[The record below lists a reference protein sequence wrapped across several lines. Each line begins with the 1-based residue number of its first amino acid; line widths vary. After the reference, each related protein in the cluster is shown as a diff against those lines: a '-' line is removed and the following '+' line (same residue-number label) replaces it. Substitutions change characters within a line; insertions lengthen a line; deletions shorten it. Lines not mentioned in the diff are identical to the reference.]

1 MKKLYTA
8 VVKGRKKIVLLF
20 LVAVVFC
27 GILMPMV
34 SVNYDINDYLPEDV
48 SSTQAIDLMETEFEG
63 GIPNARVMIKN
74 VSIPEAL
81 EYKKQL
87 EKVKGVM
94 EVTWLDDAVDITVPE
109 DTIDEQT
116 KKISVK
122 ESKLSQNRELDTKRR
137 LT

>member
-20 LVAVVFC
+20 LAAVVFC

-63 GIPNARVMIKN
+63 GN
-74 VSIPEAL
+74 
-81 EYKKQL
+81 
-87 EKVKGVM
+87 
-94 EVTWLDDAVDITVPE
+94 
-109 DTIDEQT
+109 
-116 KKISVK
+116 
-122 ESKLSQNRELDTKRR
+122 SKCQSHD
-137 LT
+137 

>member
-48 SSTQAIDLMETEFEG
+48 SSTQAIDLMETEF
-63 GIPNARVMIKN
+63 
-74 VSIPEAL
+74 
-81 EYKKQL
+81 
-87 EKVKGVM
+87 
-94 EVTWLDDAVDITVPE
+94 
-109 DTIDEQT
+109 
-116 KKISVK
+116 
-122 ESKLSQNRELDTKRR
+122 
-137 LT
+137 